1 MRQAREWTGPTG
13 MKKPLVI
20 VSLAVLV
27 LAVTFG
33 IYRAGEHELP
43 APNSNADI
51 VFHGGKADGR
61 RIATKSWS
69 ASYDRVVSNAD
80 QTMLVV
86 DGVHDGIIDK
96 KGKPYLRVSA
106 QHVTVNTISHDMVI
120 TGPLHVETIGHDPS
134 RSFDTDGANWN
145 DGMQLLT
152 LPKRVT
158 VHTKNDPPVVFS
170 SATFNIKT
178 GEIVMNDFAGKIR

>member
-1 MRQAREWTGPTG
+1 MNAMRI
-13 MKKPLVI
+13 KKPAIIAACAAGI
-20 VSLAVLV
+20 V
-27 LAVTFG
+27 AVTIG
-33 IYRAGEHELP
+33 IYRAGDHELP
-43 APNSNADI
+43 APNTNADVI
-51 VFHGGKADGR
+51 FHGGTAVGR

-86 DGVHDGIIDK
+86 DGVHDGVIDK

-120 TGPLHVETIGHDPS
+120 TGPLHVETIGHDPA

>member
-1 MRQAREWTGPTG
+1 MNAGHL
-13 MKKPLVI
+13 KKPLVFAA
-20 VSLAVLV
+20 LAALV
-27 LAVTFG
+27 FVVTIG

-43 APNSNADI
+43 APNTNADI
-51 VFHGGKADGR
+51 VFRGGSVAGR
-61 RIATKSWS
+61 RISTKSWS
-69 ASYDRVVSNAD
+69 AKYDRVVSNAD

-86 DGVHDGIIDK
+86 DGVHDGVIDK

-120 TGPLHVETIGHDPS
+120 SGPLHIETIGRRPA

-145 DGMQLLT
+145 DGMQILT

-158 VHTKNDPPVVFS
+158 VRTKNDPPVVFS
-170 SATFNIKT
+170 SATIDIKT
-178 GEIVMNDFAGKIR
+178 GEIVVNDFAGKIR